1 MNNMLEKQV
10 SLTESLKNLE
20 LVDSINTPLISFD
33 NSSNLSVNEVF
44 SPNEMF
50 ANALPLD
57 QTFSTF
63 DAENINFD
71 FLDNS
76 EDTETDEDPYFTMYD
91 NDQTL
96 SATMIVNTF
105 VNYGSCITNI
115 LKELFIIQFK
125 ENLFFKSL
133 LLVTGI
139 VTAGSFIV
147 DPQLTYAMILAASI
161 PLILGSYNVWKRF
174 KKIY

>member
-1 MNNMLEKQV
+1 MNNMLTKQV
-10 SLTESLKNLE
+10 SLTESLQNLE
-20 LVDSINTPLISFD
+20 LVDFINTPLVSFD
-33 NSSNLSVNEVF
+33 NSSNLSINEVMF
-44 SPNEMF
+44 PNELF

-63 DAENINFD
+63 DADNTNFD

-76 EDTETDEDPYFTMYD
+76 EDTETDEEHYFTVYD
-91 NDQTL
+91 DDRTL

-115 LKELFIIQFK
+115 LKELFIIQLK

-133 LLVTGI
+133 LLISGV
-139 VTAGSFIV
+139 VAVGSLYV
-147 DPQLTYAMILAASI
+147 DPQLAYAMILAASI
-161 PLILGSYNVWKRF
+161 PLILGSYNLWKHF
-174 KKIY
+174 KKI